1 MAKRKS
7 IGDADKQEQL
17 KQAISRCDAL
27 YAEAKQAKDIRAA
40 LAAQRDLN
48 RLLGLYDKAAK
59 EQAVVAS
66 AAQSEID
73 AAREQ
78 LSPLA
83 LHDGDAQLTELCRL
97 AVGRIVELEQALHQ
111 ARQDGP

>member
-1 MAKRKS
+1 MAKRS
-7 IGDADKQEQL
+7 IGNAEKHEQL
-17 KQAISRCDAL
+17 KEAIRRCDTL
-27 YAEAKQAKDIRAA
+27 YAEAKKEGDIRAA

-48 RLLGLYDKAAK
+48 RLMGLYDSATK

-66 AAQSEID
+66 AAQAELD

-83 LHDGDAQLTELCRL
+83 LHDGDASLSELCRL
-97 AVGRIVELEQALHQ
+97 AVSRIVELEQALHQ